1 MEMENHNGMHK
12 GKSRDMEATHAF
24 RVGFSELALRV
35 LALLLTLVAAI
46 LLGLDK
52 QTVIVPITIS
62 PDLPAFMAPVP
73 AKYHY
78 VSAFVYTVVVNA
90 SACVIAAMTL
100 IAAIASKD
108 GSRRLVIMVVDLM
121 MVALLFSSIGATGAI
136 GVIGLKGN
144 SHLRWGKVCNVYA
157 KFCNQVIASV
167 ILSLLGATAFLL
179 LIFLS
184 FLKLHKKA

>member
-1 MEMENHNGMHK
+1 M
-12 GKSRDMEATHAF
+12 
-24 RVGFSELALRV
+24 
-35 LALLLTLVAAI
+35 
-46 LLGLDK
+46 
-52 QTVIVPITIS
+52 
-62 PDLPAFMAPVP
+62 
-73 AKYHY
+73 
-78 VSAFVYTVVVNA
+78 VVNA